1 MAAIGATSPLARV
14 SAKGSESTQ
23 LGHSGFALGTA
34 LHASERTLGYISLIQ
49 INADC
54 GDGELMR
61 PAELAV
67 EKSGNVI
74 VVDSGNNRLQFFKP
88 DGTFVG
94 KCGRAGKGDGEFNA
108 LGPGTAII
116 GTRAAGA
123 AGRHR
128 DQAGRHHRLDPSRL
142 GLNCN
147 NSNS

>member
-1 MAAIGATSPLARV
+1 
-14 SAKGSESTQ
+14 
-23 LGHSGFALGTA
+23 
-34 LHASERTLGYISLIQ
+34 LIQ

-94 KCGRAGKGDGEFNA
+94 KCGRAGKGDGEFNEPW
-108 LGPGTAII
+108 GPAQQLSVRGLLAPPAGTEIRQVDII
-116 GTRAAGA
+116 VWIRP
-123 AGRHR
+123 
-128 DQAGRHHRLDPSRL
+128 DSV
-142 GLNCN
+142 
-147 NSNS
+147 